1 VLTEP
6 WTDRSRARPR
16 RARGDGRAVAESR
29 LCDLLEAIGAERSHV
44 AFSDLFHRLAP
55 RVKRALVRRG
65 ASLALAEELTQE
77 TMLAVWRHA
86 ATFDRRRAS
95 ALTWVLTIARN
106 KQLDLIRRATRFKG
120 EELAQAEQERSAAQP
135 DLEQI
140 LHAKQSSRILQDAIT
155 VLPRE
160 QGLLIREAFGK
171 DKTHRE
177 IAAEQALPLG
187 TVKSRLRL
195 ALAHLRASLPASDLV

>member
-1 VLTEP
+1 MLSEP
-6 WTDRSRARPR
+6 WTDRSPATPQ

-29 LCDLLEAIGAERSHV
+29 LCDLLEAIGTERSHV

-106 KQLDLIRRATRFKG
+106 KQLDLIRRVTRWQG
-120 EELAQAEQERSAAQP
+120 TDLAQAAVARPAVQP
-135 DLEQI
+135 ELEQI
-140 LHAKQSSRILQDAIT
+140 LHAKQSGQILQDAIT
-155 VLPRE
+155 ALPRE
-160 QGLLIREAFGK
+160 QGLLVREAFAK
-171 DKTHRE
+171 AKTHRE
-177 IAAEQALPLG
+177 IAAEQGLPLG

-195 ALAHLRASLPASDLV
+195 ALAHLRANLPASDLV

>member
-1 VLTEP
+1 MLTEP

-16 RARGDGRAVAESR
+16 RARGDGRAVAETR
-29 LCDLLEAIGAERSHV
+29 PCDLLEAVGSDRNHA
-44 AFSDLFHRLAP
+44 AFTELFHLLAP
-55 RVKRALVRRG
+55 RVKRVLVRRG
-65 ASLALAEELTQE
+65 ASSALAEELTQE
-77 TMLAVWRHA
+77 TMMAVWRHA

-106 KQLDLIRRATRFKG
+106 KQLDLVRRVTRFNGK
-120 EELAQAEQERSAAQP
+120 ELAQAKREPSAAQP

-160 QGLLIREAFGK
+160 QGLLVREAFGK
-171 DKTHRE
+171 AKTHRE

-195 ALAHLRASLPASDLV
+195 ALAHLRANLPACDLV